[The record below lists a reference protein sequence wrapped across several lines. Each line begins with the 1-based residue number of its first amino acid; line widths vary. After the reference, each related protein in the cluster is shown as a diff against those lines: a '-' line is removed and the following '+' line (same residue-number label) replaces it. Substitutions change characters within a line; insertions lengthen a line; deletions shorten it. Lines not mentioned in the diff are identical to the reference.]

1 MKQSKKIVLVLLGSI
16 ALTAVSACKEEP
28 KTKQQQSAEVT
39 QPRRDNFENN
49 QSSSLGWFWGFLLGR
64 SSMPFTAPYTDDT
77 RSRIATPVI
86 GTQGSVGAAP
96 AAPPAPN
103 AAVPNTVTRGGLGST
118 ANSMSAG
125 S

>member
-28 KTKQQQSAEVT
+28 KTAKQLTETTQS
-39 QPRRDNFENN
+39 ENLH
-49 QSSSLGWFWGFLLGR
+49 SGSLGWFWGFLLGR
-64 SSMPFTAPYTDDT
+64 SSMPFTAPNTDDT
-77 RSRIATPVI
+77 RSRIATPI
-86 GTQGSVGAAP
+86 SGAQGSVGSAP
-96 AAPPAPN
+96 AAPTAPN